1 MTAGR
6 GPDRRRPLLPGNGP
20 LARVPPVLA
29 FVAVLAV
36 FLLGVWLGG
45 VPGAAMLVALAG
57 GAGVLL
63 AATWPRLSAPERTVR
78 LLVIVVVLGIALERL
93 A

>member
-1 MTAGR
+1 MTAAQ
-6 GPDRRRPLLPGNGP
+6 GPGRRPLLPGNGP
-20 LARVPPVLA
+20 LARVPPALA

-36 FLLGVWLGG
+36 FALGAWLGG
-45 VPGAAMLVALAG
+45 VVGAAVLMALAG

-63 AATWPRLSAPERTVR
+63 AATWPRLSGPERTVR
-78 LLVIVVVLGIALERL
+78 LLVIVVVVGIALERL